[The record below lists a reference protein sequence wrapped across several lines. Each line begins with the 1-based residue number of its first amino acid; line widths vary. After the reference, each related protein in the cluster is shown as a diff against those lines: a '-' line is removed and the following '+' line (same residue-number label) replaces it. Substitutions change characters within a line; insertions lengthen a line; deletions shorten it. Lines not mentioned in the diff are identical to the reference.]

1 MSYTCGA
8 ATGNDIAMTLIS
20 TGATGTSCFVA
31 GWWKPTTLTAT
42 RGLWSA
48 GNIFGAEIDT
58 TTSELRL
65 RTDNTTD
72 GQWTTTGV
80 GLTVGEWKFLAFAN
94 SCNNTGPAAAWVVWA
109 GTGDTAP
116 QRVTVTQATAP
127 VGNFTGSTAVVLG
140 NKGTGNFAFQ
150 GEIGPAVFATHAGS
164 IRGYVPTTVA
174 GTINQEGIDAVY
186 QRLVL
191 PIWRGEWCPLTL
203 RHPRMDFAQVST
215 AMFVTSLDL
224 ALPVKTDIHANAT
237 APFGTITLNGVTL
250 SQERCPRAMPQQAIQ
265 PEYVRRR

>member
-8 ATGNDIAMTLIS
+8 AATNDLAMVITQM
-20 TGATGTSCFVA
+20 GATATSCLVA

-80 GLTVGEWKFLAFAN
+80 GLTVNEWKFLAIAN

-109 GTGDTAP
+109 GTNETIP
-116 QRVTVTQATAP
+116 QQVTVTQATAP
-127 VGNFTGSTAVVLG
+127 NGNFTGSTAVVLG
-140 NKGTGNFAFQ
+140 NKGTGSLAFQ
-150 GEIGPAVFATHAGS
+150 GQIGPAFFARNAADPLGA
-164 IRGYVPTTVA
+164 VPTATA
-174 GTINQEGIDAVY
+174 GAFTQEEIDLMY
-186 QRLVL
+186 NRIVL
-191 PIWRGEWCPLTL
+191 PVWSGEWCPPWL
-203 RHPRMDFAQVST
+203 RQMRINNGNGSV
-215 AMFVTSLDL
+215 MFCTSLDY
-224 ALPVKTDIHANAT
+224 AGPAEVDIQTGASGT
-237 APFGTITLNGVTL
+237 PFGVITINGLTL
-250 SQERCPRAMPQQAIQ
+250 SQERCPRPMPQQVLQ
-265 PEYVRRR
+265 PLYARR

>member
-8 ATGNDIAMTLIS
+8 ATGDDIATVITQL
-20 TGATGTSCFVA
+20 GANSVSCFVA

-80 GLTVGEWKFLAFAN
+80 GLTVNEWKFLAFAN
-94 SCNNTGPAAAWVVWA
+94 SCNNTGPAAAWVVWS

-116 QRVTVTQATAP
+116 QQVTVTQATAP
-127 VGNFTGSTAVVLG
+127 NGNFTGSTATVLG
-140 NKGTGNFAFQ
+140 NKGTGTLAFQ
-150 GEIGPAVFATHAGS
+150 GEIGPAVFARHTANAF
-164 IRGYVPTTVA
+164 GYVPTATV
-174 GTINQEGIDAVY
+174 GTITADEADIVY

-191 PIWRGEWCPLTL
+191 PIWSGIWCPPWLRQPRLT
-203 RHPRMDFAQVST
+203 DNVQT
-215 AMFVTSLDL
+215 AMLVTSLDY
-224 ALPVKTDIHANAT
+224 ALPIEVDVVTGT
-237 APFGTITLNGVTL
+237 GAPFGAITLNGVTL
-250 SQERCPRAMPQQAIQ
+250 SQERCPRAMPQQALQ
-265 PEYVRRR
+265 PQYVRR

>member
-8 ATGNDIAMTLIS
+8 ATTDDL
-20 TGATGTSCFVA
+20 ATGFNTVGANDTNCFVA

-80 GLTVGEWKFLAFAN
+80 GLTVDQWKFLAFAN
-94 SCNNTGPAAAWVVWA
+94 SCSNTGPTASWVVWS
-109 GTGDTAP
+109 GTNEVAP

-127 VGNFTGSTAVVLG
+127 NGNFTGSANTYLG
-140 NKGTGNFAFQ
+140 NKGTGTLAFQ
-150 GEIGPAVFATHAGS
+150 GQLGPAVFGRNPSS
-164 IRGYVPTTVA
+164 IFGYVPTTTA
-174 GTINQEGIDAVY
+174 GTIAQEGIDYVY
-186 QRLVL
+186 ANLVL
-191 PIWRGEWCPLTL
+191 PIWLGNWCPPAL
-203 RHPRMDFAQVST
+203 RLPRIRDAQQQG
-215 AMFVTSLDL
+215 MLITSLDYAGPHEL
-224 ALPVKTDIHANAT
+224 TVTSGT
-237 APFGTITLNGVTL
+237 VSFGSIGINGCTL
-250 SQERCPRAMPQQAIQ
+250 SQERCPRPMPAG
-265 PEYVRRR
+265 PATHPNWRVRR

>member
-8 ATGNDIAMTLIS
+8 ATGDDIAMSLASMGS
-20 TGATGTSCFVA
+20 TSTSCFVA

-48 GNIFGAEIDT
+48 GNIFGAAIDT

-94 SCNNTGPAAAWVVWA
+94 SCNNTGPAAAWVVWS
-109 GTGDTAP
+109 GTGGTAP
-116 QRVTVTQATAP
+116 QQVTVTQATAP
-127 VGNFTGSTAVVLG
+127 NGNFTGSTAPVLG
-140 NKGTGNFAFQ
+140 NKGTGTLAFQ
-150 GEIGPAVFATHAGS
+150 GEIGPAVFARHAAS
-164 IRGYVPTTVA
+164 AFGYVPTATV
-174 GTINQEGIDAVY
+174 GTITADEADIVY
-186 QRLVL
+186 RRLVL
-191 PIWRGEWCPLTL
+191 PIWAGIWCPPWL
-203 RHPRMDFAQVST
+203 RQPRQGNGLGT

-224 ALPVKTDIHANAT
+224 AGPHEVDVSTNAAGT
-237 APFGTITLNGVTL
+237 PFGAITLNGVTL
-250 SQERCPRAMPQQAIQ
+250 SQERCPRPMPLQAPVQ
-265 PEYVRRR
+265 PQYVRR